1 MAQPVVAAVMFAA
14 TGLTPVEAESPNAER
29 IADLYWFVSFWAAL
43 VLLAVAVRW
52 RSSSS
57 ATGAGADRTV
67 EGPQIHGSTK
77 LEIAWTLVPVVIL
90 LFVVAFTF
98 YKLPGDHAR
107 RRGAGRRPADPRRGP
122 AVLLAVPLSE
132 RRDRDRSAR
141 RAWDRL
147 VLLEITA
154 PENDV
159 IHSYWVPGIGGKF
172 DAIPG
177 TTTQTGFQ
185 ADEVG
190 LYEGQCAEFC
200 GIQHAE
206 MLAEIEV
213 RRAEEFDSWL
223 EEQAQA
229 QRPAAPTS
237 ASRPSPARKCH
248 GPEGQGLIG
257 PEFTSANTADAE
269 AVAQVVR
276 NGRGCR
282 RSARSGGLPHGGPHR
297 LPDRSVR
304 RGGRA
309 RGQPRRD
316 TDLPGPVE
324 VRTGR
329 ELGRDGRPQA
339 DRSSTSPR
347 VSCSSSPA
355 G

>member
-1 MAQPVVAAVMFAA
+1 MAQPVVAAVLFAA

-43 VLLAVAVRW
+43 VLLAVAVPLTIFVIRY
-52 RSSSS
+52 RSRGR
-57 ATGAGADRTV
+57 ARTV

-98 YKLPGDHAR
+98 YKLPGITLEDEAQ
-107 RRGAGRRPADPRRGP
+107 AGDLRIRVEGRQFYWQYRYPNGVIAI
-122 AVLLAVPLSE
+122 
-132 RRDRDRSAR
+132 DRLVAPQ
-141 RAWDRL
+141 DRL

-177 TTTQTGFQ
+177 KTTQTGFQ

-213 RRAEEFDSWL
+213 KPADEFDSWL

-229 QRPAAPTS
+229 QQAGSSDLGEQTFAG
-237 ASRPSPARKCH
+237 ACAKCH

-276 NGRGCR
+276 NGRGR
-282 RSARSGGLPHGGPHR
+282 MPPIGEEWEDFHMEALTDY
-297 LPDRSVR
+297 LTDRF
-304 RGGRA
+304 GEEEGR
-309 RGQPRRD
+309 
-316 TDLPGPVE
+316 
-324 VRTGR
+324 
-329 ELGRDGRPQA
+329 
-339 DRSSTSPR
+339 
-347 VSCSSSPA
+347 
-355 G
+355 

>member
-1 MAQPVVAAVMFAA
+1 MAQPVVAAVLFAA

-43 VLLAVAVRW
+43 VLLAVAVPLAIFVIRY
-52 RSSSS
+52 RSR
-57 ATGAGADRTV
+57 GRDRTV

-98 YKLPGDHAR
+98 YKLPGITLEDEAQ
-107 RRGAGRRPADPRRGP
+107 AGDLRIRVEGRQFYWQYRYPNGVVAI
-122 AVLLAVPLSE
+122 
-132 RRDRDRSAR
+132 DRLVAPE
-141 RAWDRL
+141 DRL

-213 RRAEEFDSWL
+213 RPAEEFDSWL

-229 QRPAAPTS
+229 QRAGSSDLGEQTFAG
-237 ASRPSPARKCH
+237 ACAKCH

-276 NGRGCR
+276 NGRGR
-282 RSARSGGLPHGGPHR
+282 MPPIGEEWEDFHMEALTDYLS
-297 LPDRSVR
+297 DRFGEEEER
-304 RGGRA
+304 
-309 RGQPRRD
+309 
-316 TDLPGPVE
+316 
-324 VRTGR
+324 
-329 ELGRDGRPQA
+329 
-339 DRSSTSPR
+339 
-347 VSCSSSPA
+347 
-355 G
+355 